1 MIRHE
6 SMACFARHDTTQHD
20 FRTLPMNMLKSTFNN
35 HDEPPTIRT
44 HEASSW
50 NDEAPT
56 LKIRSICNL
65 YEMTWFDARL

>member
-6 SMACFARHDTTQHD
+6 SMVCFARHDTTQHD

-44 HEASSW
+44 HEASS
-50 NDEAPT
+50 
-56 LKIRSICNL
+56 
-65 YEMTWFDARL
+65 